1 MPQTLFAQPAGA
13 RQPVDPAWAHGRAE
27 ALVLLLMSTV
37 DGYEASGPLAGSAI
51 WHTKIS
57 APSAA
62 MSSRQGSAGTHRHVY
77 DSCYIASDPADTLYG
92 WIRTLRARADKL
104 TEHFWCPA
112 CRRAQSCSAARRE
125 HHHSGRTSSGPSER
139 LGSSALM
146 PVSRPQAV
154 LAARGPFQGRFRAWT
169 GPTRRAPSHANPR
182 VRKRVKENAWIL

>member
-1 MPQTLFAQPAGA
+1 
-13 RQPVDPAWAHGRAE
+13 
-27 ALVLLLMSTV
+27 
-37 DGYEASGPLAGSAI
+37 
-51 WHTKIS
+51 
-57 APSAA
+57 

-139 LGSSALM
+139 LGSSASM

-169 GPTRRAPSHANPR
+169 GPTRRAPSHAKPR
-182 VRKRVKENAWIL
+182 LRKRVKTNDVPTATYTIDVLTLIFNVWMLYSSHVASLPVVPMCP